1 MAKPV
6 EERVKEIIVEQLGVE
21 EDEVNPNAK
30 FIGALTQAGALPPM
44 HSGELRKALMDLAAT
59 DDVKQLVKDH
69 ERELM
74 HLCALQRD

>member
-30 FIGALTQAGALPPM
+30 FIEDLGADSLDTV
-44 HSGELRKALMDLAAT
+44 ELVMAFEEEFSIEIPDDAAEKIQT
-59 DDVKQLVKDH
+59 VGDAINFINSHAKS
-69 ERELM
+69 
-74 HLCALQRD
+74 